1 MFFIAFL
8 LYTVFSFAIGIFLVG
23 LVTGLVTPEMI
34 VSYLDQYA
42 KLVYTQQLA
51 AGGVGVI
58 IVVFWLLLVR
68 RYFRGVWRR
77 ERAVNIQTQQ
87 GQVSVSLFAVEDMV
101 RKTLETRKELSH
113 VKPRVSIS
121 RKGIDVKIRGSL
133 NHEVNLKDFMA
144 SVQAEIKK
152 KLNYLLGE
160 KGDIRIHLAIR
171 KLAFA
176 AAAKQEVVDD
186 DYEVPFRNY

>member
-8 LYTVFSFAIGIFLVG
+8 LYTVFSFAIGAFLVG
-23 LVTGLVTPEMI
+23 LVTELITLEMI

-42 KLVYTQQLA
+42 KLAYTQQMMI
-51 AGGVGVI
+51 GGVGVVLI
-58 IVVFWLLLVR
+58 VFWLLLVR
-68 RYFRGVWRR
+68 RYARGVWRR

-87 GQVSVSLFAVEDMV
+87 GQVSISLFAIEDMV

-113 VKPRVSIS
+113 IKPRVAIS
-121 RKGIDVKIRGSL
+121 RKGIDIKIRGSL
-133 NHEVNLKDFMA
+133 NHEINLKDFMA
-144 SVQAEIKK
+144 SVQAEIRK

-176 AAAKQEVVDD
+176 AKQEVVDD
-186 DYEVPFRNY
+186 EYEVPFRNY